1 MVISNKK
8 KIVFVTRDPVM
19 VFAYLRGEFGFSK
32 NFRGWPPLISVR
44 LASSMEI
51 CSRRVVSRSSHLA
64 CIQRCNF
71 FSEKKEDSKSYRYRD
86 VTLFYPIHWGKIV
99 LGLIFCHFLLWFF
112 RLGFFHRGVRCRKY
126 FSMVGQLRKFF
137 EKPNSPRRYANTITS
152 DKNNFFFE
160 MTT

>member
-1 MVISNKK
+1 MPYIKKPRWTMVGHLRGHFKK
-8 KIVFVTRDPVM
+8 KLLVSLVM
-19 VFAYLRGEFGFSK
+19 VFAYLWLRDFFK
-32 NFRGWPPLISVR
+32 IVLAVDQPLISVR

-112 RLGFFHRGVRCRKY
+112 RLGFFTGVFGVENIFDDR
-126 FSMVGQLRKFF
+126 QLAREIFWKIST
-137 EKPNSPRRYANTITS
+137 E
-152 DKNNFFFE
+152 E
-160 MTT
+160 